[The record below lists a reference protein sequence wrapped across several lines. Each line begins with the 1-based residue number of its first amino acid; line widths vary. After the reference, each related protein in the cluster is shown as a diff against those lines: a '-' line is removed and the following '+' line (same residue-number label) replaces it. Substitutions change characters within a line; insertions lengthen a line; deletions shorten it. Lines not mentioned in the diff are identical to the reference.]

1 MIFGIV
7 LTALLLLFLI
17 KFPRFLK
24 PVVSIIAVIWIVMAG
39 LVFYDWTKS
48 SERRELLI
56 GSAKLDPSCTDPNL
70 PLLVTFDN
78 RSDAPTAQ
86 FTYRIEGFL
95 PAFRAPVT
103 LDAYQ
108 TANVRIEAGASYS
121 ACRAFR
127 MKSSESADPA
137 KLEWRVSVE
146 SALFR

>member
-39 LVFYDWTKS
+39 LVFYDWAKS
-48 SERRELLI
+48 TERRELLI
-56 GSAKLDPSCTDPNL
+56 GSAKLDASCTDPNL

-78 RSDAPTAQ
+78 RSDAPATQ

-95 PAFRAPVT
+95 PAFRTPVT

-108 TANVRIEAGASYS
+108 ISNVRIEAGASYS

-127 MKSSESADPA
+127 MKSSENADPA
-137 KLEWRVSVE
+137 LLEWRVSVE